1 MLSCWTKAVIVFWS
15 LKPFLRF
22 SRAGRLLQWLS
33 GKEPFCNTGERET
46 WVWSLGWE
54 DPLEEGMAIH
64 SSIVASRILKD
75 EGTWGAMDHR
85 VAKSRTRLST
95 HACKQSPP
103 FPPLLW
109 QLCSTQV
116 FMKIRTRNSTSKV
129 SYYRVW
135 WLSQLIFPFLNKK

>member
-1 MLSCWTKAVIVFWS
+1 MLSCWTMAVIVFWS

-64 SSIVASRILKD
+64 SSIVAFRILKD
-75 EGTWGAMDHR
+75 GGTWGAMDHR
-85 VAKSRTRLST
+85 VTKSRTRLST
-95 HACKQSPP
+95 HACKQGSLLLSTLFSDNCVQHKGIWKSKQGIRPLK
-103 FPPLLW
+103 FPITE
-109 QLCSTQV
+109 CDD
-116 FMKIRTRNSTSKV
+116 
-129 SYYRVW
+129 
-135 WLSQLIFPFLNKK
+135 FLNWSFLF